1 MSNRSV
7 IGKALGSVACSVVLL
22 ASLTAPVYAIDPHEN
37 PDEAEET
44 FSDVALLELYRDFI
58 GHMLALHPDDIGE
71 HLGILAFASVPEDLM
86 PLAVGF
92 WEAGGRLTQFFRES
106 ESRIDSM
113 LDLAANFQ
121 IEEGLLEMY
130 VVLSELL
137 PGARESLDAMRQA
150 TEETGEILGVPASA
164 ALSDL
169 RRAYDEIERELDRA
183 QEMIVAYQEELIFLV
198 APFVGISVECL
209 QEFSDPALLGML
221 RRSEVDA
228 ELLPECLGIDPER
241 LAELLV
247 QLPGLLELTLELDR
261 MELTMELNRTE
272 AFVGELIDFEGT
284 LAAGDEVLDDRQV
297 DIQVDG
303 VAVVTAITDTGGRY
317 QGTFG
322 VPYVYKP
329 EMTVRA
335 GYYPQE
341 EDVGRHL
348 PVSSTPMAIS
358 VLYYETELGFEAPA
372 GGYPGY
378 WLEIPGT
385 LSYETSQAPPERIV
399 AAYLDSVPVAEA
411 AATAQF
417 LLRIELPDD
426 LPVGQHT
433 LVLEVPPSGRYAP
446 AEAAIEFSVALAPMT
461 LDLSTPGVAL
471 IPGVMEMSGSVS
483 SELGPVAGATV
494 TFALRRQTATVTT
507 DERGEF
513 EVAFDVGLM
522 PLIVGSLN
530 MKVSVVPVNPWHAP
544 LSVSRPLFLIN
555 LPGCIAVVVALA
567 AFVLLMPRI
576 LRMRRRR
583 AAARSGE
590 PAVVAVQPA
599 QTFADVATDGAW
611 HDTTHLNPAGR
622 GVIERYR
629 LIARLVMAIGPV
641 LMKPQQTLRELARE
655 CGGFLGPAAR
665 YFTELT
671 GLVERVLYSA
681 RRTTKADVT
690 TSQRLSERIE
700 GVVKRED
707 V

>member
-1 MSNRSV
+1 M

-44 FSDVALLELYRDFI
+44 FSDVALLEFYRDFI

-71 HLGILAFASVPEDLM
+71 HLGLLAFASVPEGIM
-86 PLAVGF
+86 PLAVDF
-92 WEAGGRLTQFFRES
+92 WEAGGRLTQFFMES

-150 TEETGEILGVPASA
+150 TEETGETLGVPASA

-169 RRAYDEIERELDRA
+169 RRAYDEIGRELDRA
-183 QEMIVAYQEELIFLV
+183 QEMIVAYQEDLIILV

-209 QEFSDPALLGML
+209 QEFSDLALVDIL
-221 RRSEVDA
+221 RSGEIDQA
-228 ELLPECLGIDPER
+228 DLPECIDPER
-241 LAELLV
+241 LVELLM
-247 QLPGLLELTLELDR
+247 QLPGLMDLALVLDR
-261 MELTMELNRTE
+261 TE
-272 AFVGELIDFEGT
+272 IFVGELIGFEGA
-284 LAAGDEVLDDRQV
+284 LAAGGEVLDDRQV

-303 VAVVTAITDTGGRY
+303 VTVVAAITDTGGRY

-348 PVSSTPMAIS
+348 PVSSAPVAIS

-385 LSYETSQAPPERIV
+385 LSYETFQAPPERIV
-399 AAYLDSVPVAEA
+399 AAYLDSVPVAET

-507 DERGEF
+507 DDRGEF

-530 MKVSVVPVNPWHAP
+530 MNVSVVHVNPWHAP

-555 LPGCIAVVVALA
+555 LPGCIAVVVALV

-622 GVIERYR
+622 GVVEHYR

-641 LMKPQQTLRELARE
+641 LMRPQQTLRELARE

-671 GLVERVLYSA
+671 GLVEGVLYSA

-700 GVVKRED
+700 GVVKREN